1 MYSIEIEEN
10 AEKFLKNIS
19 KQDAEIILR
28 KIYSL
33 NENPFRSLKR
43 LKGHK
48 LYRLRVMKFRALI
61 DLVISGRKIIVLKI
75 GYRKNAYDK
84 I

>member
-10 AEKFLKNIS
+10 AEKFLKKIS
-19 KQDAEIILR
+19 HQDAEIILK

-33 NENPFRSLKR
+33 KDNPFQSLKR

-48 LYRLRVMKFRALI
+48 LYRLRTLKYRIIVDI
-61 DLVISGRKIIVLKI
+61 VISGKRIVVLRI
-75 GYRKNAYDK
+75 GHRKNIYK
-84 I
+84 K